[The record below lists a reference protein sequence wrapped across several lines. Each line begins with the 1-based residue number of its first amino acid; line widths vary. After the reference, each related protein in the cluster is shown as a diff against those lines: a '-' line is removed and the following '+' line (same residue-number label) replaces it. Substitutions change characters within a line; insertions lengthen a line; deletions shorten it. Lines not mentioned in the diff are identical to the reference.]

1 MGCFYSWSPSQINQP
16 NHINFNMQEVYIIS
30 AVRTPIGSFGGSL
43 AGVSATQLGATAIRG
58 ALEKAGVA
66 AEEVDEVLMGNVV
79 SANLGQ
85 APARQAARF
94 AGIPDSV
101 PCTTINKVCAS
112 GMKCITL
119 GAQSIMLGHNDIV
132 VAGGMENMS
141 QIPYYM
147 PNARWGY
154 KYGNGELV
162 DGLAKDG
169 LVDVY
174 NQKAMGFC
182 ADATAVKYGISRE
195 AQDAFAI
202 ESYKRAAAA
211 SAAGFFKS
219 EIVPV
224 SIPQKKGDPVQI
236 LEDEEFK
243 KVMFEKIPGL
253 RPAFSPDGTVTAANA
268 STINDGASVLILASE
283 AAVKRLGLKPIAKI
297 RGFADA
303 EQAPEWFTTTPTIA
317 APKALKMAGLSKN
330 DIDFFEVNEA
340 FSVVTMA
347 FEQVMDINHDQT
359 NVFGGAVALGHPLGA
374 SGARIVTTLNS
385 VLHQKNG
392 KLGLAAICNG
402 GGGATAIV
410 IEKV

>member
-1 MGCFYSWSPSQINQP
+1 
-16 NHINFNMQEVYIIS
+16 MQEVFIVA
-30 AVRTPIGSFGGSL
+30 AVRTPIGSFGGNF
-43 AGVSATQLGATAIRG
+43 AAVSATQLGAAAIRG
-58 ALEKAGVA
+58 ALEKAGVTA
-66 AEEVDEVLMGNVV
+66 DQVDEVLMGNVV

-101 PCTTINKVCAS
+101 PCTTVNKVCAS

-119 GAQSIMLGHNDIV
+119 GAQSIMLGLNDIV

-141 QIPYYM
+141 QIPYYL

-154 KYGNGELV
+154 KFGNGEIV
-162 DGLAKDG
+162 DGLSKDG
-169 LVDVY
+169 LTDVY
-174 NQKAMGFC
+174 NQKAMGVC
-182 ADATAVKYGISRE
+182 ADATAVKYAISRE

-202 ESYKRAAAA
+202 ESYKRSAA
-211 SAAGFFKS
+211 STEAGLFKS

-224 SIPQKKGDPVQI
+224 SIPQKKGDPIQI
-236 LEDEEFK
+236 VEDEEFK
-243 KVMFEKIPGL
+243 KVMFDKIAGL

-268 STINDGASVLILASE
+268 STINDGAAALILASA
-283 AAVKRLGLKPIAKI
+283 AAVKRLGLTPIAKI

-317 APKALKMAGLSKN
+317 APKALKMAGVTK
-330 DIDFFEVNEA
+330 DEIDFFEINEA

-347 FEQVMDINHDQT
+347 FEQVMGVSHDQT
-359 NVFGGAVALGHPLGA
+359 NVLGGAVSLGHPLGA
-374 SGARIVTTLNS
+374 SGARIVTTLTN

-410 IEKV
+410 IEKL